1 MEAEMVKCYNRGMES
16 DGLPDRFEFTPE
28 QLQLLQ
34 NQSGQPLH
42 VPVGATNKV
51 YLVVEEGLI
60 PTLDEDYIRR
70 GLSHAAQQL
79 KSGQEQEWSAE
90 EIKAAG
96 RKLLARRG
104 THT

>member
-1 MEAEMVKCYNRGMES
+1 MEIN
-16 DGLPDRFEFTPE
+16 GLPDRFEFTPE

-34 NQSGQPLH
+34 NQGGQPLH
-42 VPVGATNKV
+42 VPVGATNSV

-70 GLSHAAQQL
+70 GLSHAAQQAER
-79 KSGQEQEWSAE
+79 GREREWSAE

-96 RKLLARRG
+96 RDLLARRG
-104 THT
+104 PRT